1 MHLILKRAMRHPYLL
16 LHVAVILAGFT
27 GIFGKLIT
35 LNEGLLTWYRVLIS
49 SVALFL
55 IVYFT
60 RAPHPK
66 SGKDKLNIALVG
78 IIITIHW
85 LFFYGSIKYSNVSIG
100 VVCYALTSCFTALL
114 VPLINR
120 KRFVFSEIVLS
131 LLTIAGIGLIFHF
144 DTTHQTGIILG
155 VISSIFAALYTIY
168 NEKLVRKFDT
178 KVINFYQI
186 FGGTVGLTLLMPVYL
201 HFFPTPHL
209 IPNLSDTIYLLML
222 ALFCTVGLYWLF
234 AEALKQIPAFTVN
247 LTFNLEPVY
256 AIILAFIIFKEAKEV
271 NFSFYAGLFLVMTSV
286 VLQTV
291 ISMKRRRKGL

>member
-1 MHLILKRAMRHPYLL
+1 MRHPYLL
-16 LHVAVILAGFT
+16 LHIAVILAGFT

-55 IVYFT
+55 IVHFT

-66 SGKDKLNIALVG
+66 SWKDRLNIALVG
-78 IIITIHW
+78 LIITIHW

-114 VPLINR
+114 VPLINK

-131 LLTIAGIGLIFHF
+131 MLTIAGIGLIFHF

-155 VISSIFAALYTIY
+155 VISSVFAALYTIF
-168 NEKLVRKFDT
+168 NEKLVQKFDT
-178 KVINFYQI
+178 RVINFYQI

-201 HFFPTPHL
+201 HFLPTAHL
-209 IPNLSDTIYLLML
+209 VPGLADTIYLLML

-234 AEALKQIPAFTVN
+234 AEALRQIPAFTVN

-271 NFSFYAGLFLVMTSV
+271 NLSFYAGLFLVMTSV
-286 VLQTV
+286 VLQTM
-291 ISMKRRRKGL
+291 ISLRRRQKGL

>member
-1 MHLILKRAMRHPYLL
+1 MRHPYLL
-16 LHVAVILAGFT
+16 LHIAVILAGFT

-60 RAPHPK
+60 RAPQPK
-66 SGKDKLNIALVG
+66 SRRDKLNIAFVG
-78 IIITIHW
+78 MIITIHW

-114 VPLINR
+114 VPLINK

-144 DTTHQTGIILG
+144 DTSHQTGIILG
-155 VISSIFAALYTIY
+155 VISSVFAALYTIY
-168 NEKLVRKFDT
+168 NEKLVQKFDT

-186 FGGTVGLTLLMPVYL
+186 LGGTIGLTLLMPVYL
-201 HFFPTPHL
+201 HFFPTSYL
-209 IPNLSDTIYLLML
+209 VPNLSDTIYLLML

-234 AEALKQIPAFTVN
+234 AEALRKIPAFTVN

-256 AIILAFIIFKEAKEV
+256 AIALAFIIFKEAKEV
-271 NFSFYAGLFLVMTSV
+271 NFSFYVGLLLVMASV

-291 ISMKRRRKGL
+291 ISMRRRKKGLV

>member
-1 MHLILKRAMRHPYLL
+1 MRHPYLL
-16 LHVAVILAGFT
+16 LHIAVILAGFT

-60 RAPHPK
+60 RAPRPK
-66 SGKDKLNIALVG
+66 SRRDKLNIAFVG
-78 IIITIHW
+78 MIITIHW

-114 VPLINR
+114 VPLINK

-144 DTTHQTGIILG
+144 DTSHQTGIILG
-155 VISSIFAALYTIY
+155 VISSVFAALYTIY
-168 NEKLVRKFDT
+168 NEKLVQKFDT
-178 KVINFYQI
+178 RVINFYQI
-186 FGGTVGLTLLMPVYL
+186 LGGTIGLTFLMPVYL
-201 HFFPTPHL
+201 HFSPTSYL
-209 IPNLSDTIYLLML
+209 VPNLSDTIYLFML

-234 AEALKQIPAFTVN
+234 AEALRKIPAFTVN

-256 AIILAFIIFKEAKEV
+256 AIALAFIIFKEAKEV
-271 NFSFYAGLFLVMTSV
+271 NFSFYAGLLLVMASV

-291 ISMKRRRKGL
+291 ISVRRRKKGWV